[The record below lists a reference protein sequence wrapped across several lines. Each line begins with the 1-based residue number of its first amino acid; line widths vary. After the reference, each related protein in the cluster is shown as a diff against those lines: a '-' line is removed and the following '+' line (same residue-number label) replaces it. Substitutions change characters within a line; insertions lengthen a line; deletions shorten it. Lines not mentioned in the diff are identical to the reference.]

1 MIITTVHNNTNN
13 VPVVTEAKDGVR
25 KVCEI
30 QPGGHHRFRNNLTAT
45 YKEYWFAIPGLHK
58 KFMILTSDDFIDW
71 NEIEIRSPKNDVTKV
86 IWKGLI
92 SYRKSTGSQSV
103 SHLAEQDG
111 AFYLAARE
119 DASER
124 IETVA
129 RFSLD
134 LEELLKRVIIS
145 VAQCKHLVQFCSIRM
160 QKIKEIFSGV
170 SDDQMRR
177 LYESKKLR
185 QLSISLDNLV
195 RALVST
201 RILLEGCGGKEWR
214 KAALVLSLPPPDNQ
228 LEKYSGSRFALL
240 IRELGWSFDMVQY
253 ALGDGGTKDLIFEW
267 RDEGGR
273 YVLQGNLLQNGV
285 AIDEMESLQED
296 NDRVALDRQHLLTYL
311 ENSSILK
318 GNAFSPLAWRRFW
331 YTFPRGKFA
340 AAVQNRCQDRCFEID
355 YLDF

>member
-1 MIITTVHNNTNN
+1 MITTTVHNNTKH
-13 VPVVTEAKDGVR
+13 VLVVREGQGR

-30 QPGGHHRFRNNLTAT
+30 QPGGHHRLRSNLTGM
-45 YKEYWFAIPGLHK
+45 YQEYWLAWKGLHNGC
-58 KFMILTSDDFIDW
+58 ILTSDDLIDW
-71 NEIEIRSPKNDVTKV
+71 REIEIRSPENDVTKV
-86 IWKGLI
+86 IWKGL
-92 SYRKSTGSQSV
+92 KGTGSQFV
-103 SHLAEQDG
+103 SHLAEEDD

-124 IETVA
+124 IEIVA
-129 RFSLD
+129 RFSVD

-145 VAQCKHLVQFCSIRM
+145 LAQCKYLVQFCSIRI
-160 QKIKEIFSGV
+160 QKIKGIFSGV
-170 SDDQMRR
+170 SVYQMRR
-177 LYESKKLR
+177 LYKSKKLR

-201 RILLEGCGGKEWR
+201 QILLEGCGGKEWR

-253 ALGDGGTKDLIFEW
+253 ALGNGGTKDLIFEW

-296 NDRVALDRQHLLTYL
+296 NDRVALD
-311 ENSSILK
+311 S
-318 GNAFSPLAWRRFW
+318 
-331 YTFPRGKFA
+331 
-340 AAVQNRCQDRCFEID
+340 
-355 YLDF
+355 